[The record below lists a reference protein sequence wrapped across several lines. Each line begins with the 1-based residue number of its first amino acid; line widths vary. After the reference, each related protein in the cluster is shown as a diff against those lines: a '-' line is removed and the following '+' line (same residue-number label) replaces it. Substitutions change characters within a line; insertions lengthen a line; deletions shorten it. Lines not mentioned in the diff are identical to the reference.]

1 VEKLYKKSGL
11 RPKSGIQTLDLQL
24 MQKNFIN
31 YNGEILEEDDKI
43 FTIANRGFKYGDGLF
58 ETMRL
63 SNGKLNFADLHADR
77 LHLGMKTLK
86 LEGYSNF
93 DTYFLKE
100 KVEEICKRN
109 KIAKNARVRF
119 NVFRDSAGLYTPT
132 QNKSAYTLEATPLDS
147 PLYEINAKGLIMD
160 VYEDIHKPINKLS
173 NLKTCNALPYVMAGI
188 YKQQM
193 RLDEAFI
200 LNQNSFLCETIS
212 ANVFLVYKGQ
222 IYTPALS
229 EGCISGVMRGVVMQL
244 AKENDLN
251 MIEAQINPE
260 ILDEVEEVFITNAS
274 KGIQWVMGFNRKRY
288 FNEVSRFLVDK
299 LNKKI
304 KA

>member
-1 VEKLYKKSGL
+1 
-11 RPKSGIQTLDLQL
+11 
-24 MQKNFIN
+24 MQKNFVN
-31 YNGEILEEDDKI
+31 FNGEIVEEDDKI

-58 ETMRL
+58 ETMRV

-77 LHLGMKTLK
+77 LQLGMKTLK

-93 DTYFLKE
+93 DAYFLKE

-119 NVFRDSAGLYTPT
+119 NVFRDSDGLYTPA
-132 QNKSAYTLEATPLDS
+132 QNKSAYTLEAFQLDTAQ
-147 PLYEINAKGLIMD
+147 YEINGKGLIMD
-160 VYEDIHKPINKLS
+160 VYEDIRKPVNKLS
-173 NLKTCNALPYVMAGI
+173 NIKTCNALPYIMAGI

-200 LNQNSFLCETIS
+200 LNQEGFLCETIS
-212 ANVFLVYKGQ
+212 ANVFLVYRGQ

-229 EGCISGVMRGVVMQL
+229 EGCIAGVMRNVVMQL
-244 AKENDLN
+244 AQENELN

-299 LNKKI
+299 LNKKV
-304 KA
+304 KF

>member
-1 VEKLYKKSGL
+1 
-11 RPKSGIQTLDLQL
+11 

-31 YNGEILEEDDKI
+31 YNGEILDEDEKL
-43 FTIANRGFKYGDGLF
+43 FTITNRGYKYGDGLF
-58 ETMRL
+58 ETMRV

-77 LHLGMKTLK
+77 LQKGMKILK

-93 DTYFLKE
+93 DTYFLKDKADE
-100 KVEEICKRN
+100 LCKRN
-109 KIAKNARVRF
+109 KITKNAKLRLT
-119 NVFRDSAGLYTPT
+119 VFRDAAGLYTPT
-132 QNKSAYTLEATPLDS
+132 ENKSAYTLEITPLDS
-147 PLYEINAKGLIMD
+147 PFYQINPKGLIMD
-160 VYEDIHKPINKLS
+160 VYDEIHKPINKLS

-188 YKQQM
+188 YKKQM

-200 LNQNSFLCETIS
+200 LNQNGFLCETIS

-229 EGCISGVMRGVVMQL
+229 EGCIGGVMRQVVMQL
-244 AKENDLN
+244 TKEHDLN

-288 FNEVSRFLVDK
+288 FNEVSRFLVEK
-299 LNKKI
+299 LNKKV
-304 KA
+304 K